1 MLPAKL
7 VNAQPGE
14 KILDM
19 CAAPGG
25 KSTAIGAALK
35 GEGLLI
41 SNDISKSR
49 AKALLRNLEALA
61 LSTVLL
67 SVSIRRNYPDISRN
81 SLIKY

>member
-49 AKALLRNLEALA
+49 AKALPLYTFEGDSESRDYVTVMKANLEELKKG
-61 LSTVLL
+61 
-67 SVSIRRNYPDISRN
+67 I
-81 SLIKY
+81 

>member
-41 SNDISKSR
+41 SNDISKFR
-49 AKALLRNLEALA
+49 AKAFLCNLEGFCIR
-61 LSTVLL
+61 T
-67 SVSIRRNYPDISRN
+67 SVVVRRRQVPQRTFHD
-81 SLIKY
+81 